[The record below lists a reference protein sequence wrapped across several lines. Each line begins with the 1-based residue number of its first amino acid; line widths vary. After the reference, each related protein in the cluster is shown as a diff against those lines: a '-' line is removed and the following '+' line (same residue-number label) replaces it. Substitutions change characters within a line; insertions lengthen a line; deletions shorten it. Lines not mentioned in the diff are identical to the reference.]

1 MIFFLLFPILLP
13 GVNLAS
19 WLQQKLKYS
28 ATKPWTALK
37 KWRIKLE
44 RQNYI
49 DFKQKQWRMWYLQAQ
64 YPHHKQEKS
73 PFPWQP
79 STLLALFCSQ
89 IFTIFPMYGTGSPYL
104 KQSVFSFFS
113 NIFYFIFS
121 FGVFPRVFTMS
132 PTYSLC
138 FWKAIQ
144 LCNWLKV
151 ETEDNVHVYL

>member
-1 MIFFLLFPILLP
+1 MDPKSYTNTVNIIKLVDLFSSLPILLP

-104 KQSVFSFFS
+104 KQSVFSFFFQY
-113 NIFYFIFS
+113 ILFYFLIWCVS
-121 FGVFPRVFTMS
+121 
-132 PTYSLC
+132 
-138 FWKAIQ
+138 
-144 LCNWLKV
+144 
-151 ETEDNVHVYL
+151 